1 MHGGKAQVKWSGNIT
16 EPVYL
21 IGSSQYVFDGNYKI

>member
-1 MHGGKAQVKWSGNIT
+1 MHGGKAQVKLTGNASD
-16 EPVYL
+16 PVYL